1 MLTNETLLVSVT
13 KFSNQFSF
21 IYMFKAYFFY
31 SVVEPSFTLCPERT
45 ILAPGYHW
53 VYSFSSL
60 ILRLW
65 CIYQLSYYWSYG
77 RQHSMG
83 SCESGKRWQLK
94 GQFKLIRL
102 RAWLHCCSA
111 VEQMDWHGCR
121 TPLWGL
127 QWGKNIPHTSRR
139 KDSKQASSIS
149 TCNNIRTN
157 FPNKK
162 CELYCWSRQLSWLVE
177 NVFLTLYLCRI
188 EAASL
193 WSETV
198 SQMFG
203 KDVRL

>member
-1 MLTNETLLVSVT
+1 M
-13 KFSNQFSF
+13 
-21 IYMFKAYFFY
+21 
-31 SVVEPSFTLCPERT
+31 
-45 ILAPGYHW
+45 
-53 VYSFSSL
+53 
-60 ILRLW
+60 
-65 CIYQLSYYWSYG
+65 SYG

-157 FPNKK
+157 FPNK
-162 CELYCWSRQLSWLVE
+162 
-177 NVFLTLYLCRI
+177 NVNCIVDQDSSLDSLRTCFLTLYLCRI